1 MIEHKFKVTYE
12 NDKQEVIVIKA
23 RTQQFAI
30 LELQVLVSRT
40 IKQLTI
46 CQNQ

>member
-1 MIEHKFKVTYE
+1 MQNHKFQITFE
-12 NDKQEVIVIKA
+12 NGKQEVIVIKA

-30 LELQVLVSRT
+30 LELQVLVSKT